1 VSAKDVVTG
10 YQTAMGKG
18 DMKAARAFL
27 ADDLSFRGPLDTF
40 SAAEPYLEALKRL
53 APMIVR
59 IEPKRMFFEG
69 DEAALF
75 YDLVTNSPAG
85 TAPCAEYYKVKGN
98 KITHIQVYFDARP
111 FAALMGKS

>member
-1 VSAKDVVTG
+1 MSAKDVVMG
-10 YQTAMGKG
+10 YQAAMGKG

-40 SAAEPYLEALKRL
+40 HAAGPYLEALQRL

-59 IEPKRMFFEG
+59 IEPKRMFFDG

-85 TAPCAEYYKVKGN
+85 TAPCAEYYKVAGN

-111 FAALMGKS
+111 FAPLMGKS